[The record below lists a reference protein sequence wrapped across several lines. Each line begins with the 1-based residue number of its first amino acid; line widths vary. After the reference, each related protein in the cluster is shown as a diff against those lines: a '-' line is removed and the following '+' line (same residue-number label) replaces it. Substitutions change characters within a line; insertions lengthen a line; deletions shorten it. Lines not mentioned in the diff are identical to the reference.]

1 VSNTGNIDALASA
14 DESRTTLWNELLD
27 AEMNECLWKD
37 IASNLAQTDR
47 AIKVVIALAS
57 SGSAVAAW
65 GIWSTH
71 PQVWR
76 AFAGIATVLAIIQT
90 TMLTT
95 DRLRKSSGLAASWA
109 ELANDYKAL
118 WRKDPDLKDPA
129 SCKRFEAS
137 QKRETTID
145 ESQFRISLRQ
155 RFKAQKAVKKARGI

>member
-1 VSNTGNIDALASA
+1 M
-14 DESRTTLWNELLD
+14 LWNEMLD

-37 IASNLAQTDR
+37 VASNFARNDR

-65 GIWSTH
+65 GIWAAH
-71 PQVWR
+71 PHVWQ
-76 AFAGIATVLAIIQT
+76 AFAGTATVLAVIQT
-90 TMLTT
+90 TWLTT
-95 DRLRKSSGLAASWA
+95 DRLRKSSGLVASWA
-109 ELANDYKAL
+109 ELANDYKVL
-118 WRKDPDLKDPA
+118 WRRDPDLKEDA

-155 RFKAQKAVKKARGI
+155 RVKAQEAVKKVRGI